1 MAELKLQLME
11 GDFTIHRFKPS
22 RVVPVEIF
30 DSNFFHITKTDE
42 ELSIVCP
49 SSLLLNSEQ
58 CDADWSCIKVLGP
71 LDLSSTGILTGLS
84 MILAK
89 ARISIFAIS
98 TYDTDYILIKS
109 SKIHEAT
116 AVLQDAGY
124 LLHQSDTSDSPR

>member
-1 MAELKLQLME
+1 MAELKLQHIE

-22 RVVPVEIF
+22 RAVPVEIF

-71 LDLSSTGILTGLS
+71 LVLSSTGILAGLS

-98 TYDTDYILIKS
+98 TYDTDYILVKASKLNDAINVLRAEGFQVLSAKIK
-109 SKIHEAT
+109 
-116 AVLQDAGY
+116 
-124 LLHQSDTSDSPR
+124 